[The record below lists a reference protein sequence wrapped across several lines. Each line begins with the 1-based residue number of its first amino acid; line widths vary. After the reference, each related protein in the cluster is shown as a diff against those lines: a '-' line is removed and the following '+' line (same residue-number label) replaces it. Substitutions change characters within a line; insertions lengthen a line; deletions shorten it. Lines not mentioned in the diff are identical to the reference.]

1 MSSGIVAMMLGVS
14 TFLGALGL
22 LALLWG
28 LRTGQFDDQEK
39 FLEGAKYDS
48 EDELKDAVNLEK
60 RKKEILEKKKRE
72 KKEKSC
78 SPPD

>member
-28 LRTGQFDDQEK
+28 LRTGQFDDQKK
-39 FLEGAKYDS
+39 FLDGAKFDS
-48 EDELKDAVNLEK
+48 EDELNDAVILEK
-60 RKKEILEKKKRE
+60 RKKEILKKK
-72 KKEKSC
+72 KEQKYA
-78 SPPD
+78 PPD